1 MTNQTTNNKGNGFQS
16 ISKKWWLIGLCSFSI
31 LGGLVTYGYQAVNQP
46 EKSVTKSET
55 VSSSSKEP
63 PVKIWEDQIKKESK
77 KEKSSEKKE
86 KNTVDKILGILTGEN
101 NEDDSSIFGFKVSDN
116 DKKDRTNL
124 IGELAKALDVQES
137 KEQKRETKLNS
148 ENKKE
153 PLFLLTD
160 KQQSSKEERIDL
172 SKPILPDKKPEVVLP
187 EKPESPGIDEEKPVA
202 PDLPVLP
209 EDPNVPVLPDIPDI
223 PDIPVDPTPEPTPDP
238 EPVPPVTPEEP
249 DHTLDQLI
257 TTNMLALTTVK
268 NKAEQLNQS
277 LNQVKKELENLTM
290 IEEKTAQTAEQA
302 TNEWQTVSDLVNEY
316 NRLSQEIKKLIE
328 VDGQVLP
335 INYELYRETYEQLT
349 QKVTEIKEA
358 QNKANQTTTQMSE
371 SVQQAQETANR
382 LPEMNQQYQELQT
395 QVSTTKDEIQAT
407 VSNAQSNEQ
416 VSHAVQ
422 NEITQATQASEAL
435 ATTNQVVGS
444 QIEESQQTDYQ
455 PVLEQAS
462 QTVETVT
469 NEANQQNSAVD
480 SVLND
485 FQSLPTVEEVETPS
499 TPETAPETPE
509 MTDSSLNEQNQ
520 SESSLNTD
528 PSDQSTILSEGSS
541 SDSGTQIGNGGIV

>member
-16 ISKKWWLIGLCSFSI
+16 IPKKWWLIGLCSVSI
-31 LGGLVTYGYQAVNQP
+31 LGVGGLITYSYSTLPQQEVA
-46 EKSVTKSET
+46 
-55 VSSSSKEP
+55 
-63 PVKIWEDQIKKESK
+63 KKEQVHSMDSDK
-77 KEKSSEKKE
+77 ESAKVWEKVIEKETKGKEKSIPKRKS
-86 KNTVDKILGILTGEN
+86 NMDKLLGVLTGEN

-137 KEQKRETKLNS
+137 KEQQRETKPNS

-160 KQQSSKEERIDL
+160 KQQSSKEELIDL

-187 EKPESPGIDEEKPVA
+187 EKPGSPGVDEEKPVV
-202 PDLPVLP
+202 PDIPVLP
-209 EDPNVPVLPDIPDI
+209 DDPNVPVIPDI

-238 EPVPPVTPEEP
+238 EPVPPVTPDEP

-257 TTNMLALTTVK
+257 TTNKLALTTVK

-335 INYELYRETYEQLT
+335 INYDLYRETYEQLT

-382 LPEMNQQYQELQT
+382 LPDMNQQYQELQT

-499 TPETAPETPE
+499 TLETAPETPE

-520 SESSLNTD
+520 SESSLNKD
-528 PSDQSTILSEGSS
+528 PSDQSTILSEESS
-541 SDSGTQIGNGGIV
+541 SDSGTQIGSGGIV

>member
-1 MTNQTTNNKGNGFQS
+1 MTQKATNNGMQG
-16 ISKKWWLIGLCSFSI
+16 IPKKWWLVGLCSFSI
-31 LGGLVTYGYQAVNQP
+31 LGGLVAYGYHTSTQNP
-46 EKSVTKSET
+46 KSEAKTET
-55 VSSSSKEP
+55 VASFDKGKKAK
-63 PVKIWEDQIKKESK
+63 KIWEKQIKEEKNQE
-77 KEKSSEKKE
+77 EKSKIKTKSGM
-86 KNTVDKILGILTGEN
+86 DKILSVLTGEN

-137 KEQKRETKLNS
+137 KEQKRETKPNS

-160 KQQSSKEERIDL
+160 KQQSSKEELIDL

-187 EKPESPGIDEEKPVA
+187 EKPENPGIDEEKPVV
-202 PDLPVLP
+202 PDIPVLP
-209 EDPNVPVLPDIPDI
+209 DDPNVPVLPDI

-238 EPVPPVTPEEP
+238 EPVPPVTPDEP

-257 TTNMLALTTVK
+257 TTNKLALTTVK

-302 TNEWQTVSDLVNEY
+302 TNEWQKVSDLVNEY

-335 INYELYRETYEQLT
+335 INYDLYRETYEQLT

-371 SVQQAQETANR
+371 SVQQAQETADR

-395 QVSTTKDEIQAT
+395 QISTTKDEIQAT

-416 VSHAVQ
+416 VSNAVQ
-422 NEITQATQASEAL
+422 NEITQVTQASETL
-435 ATTNQVVGS
+435 TTTNQVVGS
-444 QIEESQQTDYQ
+444 QIEESQQIDYQ
-455 PVLEQAS
+455 PALEQAS

-480 SVLND
+480 SILND
-485 FQSLPTVEEVETPS
+485 FQSLPTVEEETPS

-541 SDSGTQIGNGGIV
+541 SDSGTQIGNGGIL

>member
-1 MTNQTTNNKGNGFQS
+1 MQG
-16 ISKKWWLIGLCSFSI
+16 IPKKWWLVGLCSFSI
-31 LGGLVTYGYQAVNQP
+31 LGGLVAYGYHTSTQNPKSEAKTETVASFDKGKKA
-46 EKSVTKSET
+46 EKTWEKQIKEETKQEEVSKPKTKSGM
-55 VSSSSKEP
+55 
-63 PVKIWEDQIKKESK
+63 
-77 KEKSSEKKE
+77 
-86 KNTVDKILGILTGEN
+86 NKILSVLTGEN
-101 NEDDSSIFGFKVSDN
+101 KEDNSSIFGFKVSDN

-137 KEQKRETKLNS
+137 KEQKREAKLNS

-153 PLFLLTD
+153 PLFVLTD
-160 KQQSSKEERIDL
+160 KQESSKEELIDL
-172 SKPILPDKKPEVVLP
+172 SKPILPDKKPEVDLP
-187 EKPESPGIDEEKPVA
+187 EKPESPGINEEKPVV
-202 PDLPVLP
+202 PDIPVLP
-209 EDPNVPVLPDIPDI
+209 DDPNVPVI
-223 PDIPVDPTPEPTPDP
+223 
-238 EPVPPVTPEEP
+238 PEEP

-257 TTNMLALTTVK
+257 TTNKLALTTVK

-302 TNEWQTVSDLVNEY
+302 TNEWQKVSDLVDEY

-328 VDGQVLP
+328 GDGQVLP
-335 INYELYRETYEQLT
+335 INYELYRETYEQLN

-358 QNKANQTTTQMSE
+358 QKQANETTTQMSE

-382 LPEMNQQYQELQT
+382 LPDMNQQYQELQT

-416 VSHAVQ
+416 VSNAVQ
-422 NEITQATQASEAL
+422 SEITQATQASEAL
-435 ATTNQVVGS
+435 DTTNQAVGS

-455 PVLEQAS
+455 PALEQAS
-462 QTVETVT
+462 QNVETVT
-469 NEANQQNSAVD
+469 NEAKQQNSAVD

-499 TPETAPETPE
+499 TPETVLETPE
-509 MTDSSLNEQNQ
+509 TDNQPLSGQNQ
-520 SESSLNTD
+520 SENLTSLEVANHNFIEE
-528 PSDQSTILSEGSS
+528 PS
-541 SDSGTQIGNGGIV
+541 SDNTTQIENGEVL

>member
-16 ISKKWWLIGLCSFSI
+16 IPKKWWLIGLCSFSI
-31 LGGLVTYGYQAVNQP
+31 LGGLVTYGYQSANQP
-46 EKSVTKSET
+46 EKSVAKSET
-55 VSSSSKEP
+55 VSSRPKKSSL
-63 PVKIWEDQIKKESK
+63 WEEQIKEEGK
-77 KEKSSEKKE
+77 KEKSSENNE
-86 KNTVDKILGILTGEN
+86 KSTVDKILGVLTGDK
-101 NEDDSSIFGFKVSDN
+101 EDSQTIFGIKVADN
-116 DKKDRTNL
+116 NKKDRTNL

-137 KEQKRETKLNS
+137 KEQKREVKSNS

-160 KQQSSKEERIDL
+160 KQQSSKEELIDL
-172 SKPILPDKKPEVVLP
+172 SKPILLDKKPEVVLP
-187 EKPESPGIDEEKPVA
+187 EKPEKPGIDDEKPIV
-202 PDLPVLP
+202 PDIPVLP
-209 EDPNVPVLPDIPDI
+209 DDPNVPVIPDI
-223 PDIPVDPTPEPTPDP
+223 PDIPLDPTPEPTPDP

-257 TTNMLALTTVK
+257 TTNKLALTTVK

-277 LNQVKKELENLTM
+277 LNQVKKELENLIM

-302 TNEWQTVSDLVNEY
+302 MNEWQKVSDLVDEY

-335 INYELYRETYEQLT
+335 INYEVYRETYEQLA

-358 QNKANQTTTQMSE
+358 QNTANQTTTQMSE
-371 SVQQAQETANR
+371 SVQQAQEIVNR

-395 QVSTTKDEIQAT
+395 QVTTTKDEIQAT
-407 VSNAQSNEQ
+407 ISNAQSNEQ
-416 VSHAVQ
+416 VGNAVQ
-422 NEITQATQASEAL
+422 NEINQATQASEAL
-435 ATTNQVVGS
+435 DTTNQVVGS

-455 PVLEQAS
+455 PALEQAN
-462 QTVETVT
+462 QAVETVT
-469 NEANQQNSAVD
+469 NEVNQQNSAVD

-485 FQSLPTVEEVETPS
+485 FQSLPTVEEAETPS

-509 MTDSSLNEQNQ
+509 MADSSLNEQNQ
-520 SESSLNTD
+520 SESSINTD
-528 PSDQSTILSEGSS
+528 TSDQSSTLSEGSF
-541 SDSGTQIGNGGIV
+541 SDSGSQIGNGEIV

>member
-1 MTNQTTNNKGNGFQS
+1 MTQKTTNNAMQG
-16 ISKKWWLIGLCSFSI
+16 IPKKWWIVGLCSFSI
-31 LGGLVTYGYQAVNQP
+31 LGGLVAYGYHTSTQNPKSEAKTETVASFDKGKKAKKTWEKQIKEEKNQE
-46 EKSVTKSET
+46 EKSKIKTKSGM
-55 VSSSSKEP
+55 
-63 PVKIWEDQIKKESK
+63 
-77 KEKSSEKKE
+77 
-86 KNTVDKILGILTGEN
+86 DKILSVLTGEN

-137 KEQKRETKLNS
+137 KEQKRETKPNS

-160 KQQSSKEERIDL
+160 KQQSSKEELIDL

-187 EKPESPGIDEEKPVA
+187 EKPESPGIDEEKPVV
-202 PDLPVLP
+202 PDIPVLP
-209 EDPNVPVLPDIPDI
+209 DDPNVPVLPDI

-238 EPVPPVTPEEP
+238 EPVPPVTPDEP

-257 TTNMLALTTVK
+257 TTNKLALTTVK

-358 QNKANQTTTQMSE
+358 QNTVNQTTTQMSE

-382 LPEMNQQYQELQT
+382 LPDMNQQYQELQT
-395 QVSTTKDEIQAT
+395 QISTTKDEIQAT

-416 VSHAVQ
+416 VSNAVQ

-435 ATTNQVVGS
+435 TTTNQVVGS

-509 MTDSSLNEQNQ
+509 MTDSSLNGQNQ
-520 SESSLNTD
+520 SESSMNTD
-528 PSDQSTILSEGSS
+528 TSDQSTILSERSS

>member
-1 MTNQTTNNKGNGFQS
+1 MTNQTTNNKGIGFQS
-16 ISKKWWLIGLCSFSI
+16 IPKKWWLIGLCSVSI
-31 LGGLVTYGYQAVNQP
+31 LGVGGLITYSYSTSPQQEVA
-46 EKSVTKSET
+46 
-55 VSSSSKEP
+55 
-63 PVKIWEDQIKKESK
+63 KKEQVHSMDSDK
-77 KEKSSEKKE
+77 ESEKTWEKAIEKETKGKEKSTSKRKSSM
-86 KNTVDKILGILTGEN
+86 DKLLGVLTGEN

-124 IGELAKALDVQES
+124 IGELAKALDVQEI
-137 KEQKRETKLNS
+137 KEQKRETKPNS

-160 KQQSSKEERIDL
+160 KQQSSKEELTDL

-187 EKPESPGIDEEKPVA
+187 EKPENPGIDEEKPVV
-202 PDLPVLP
+202 PDIPVLP
-209 EDPNVPVLPDIPDI
+209 DDPNVPVIPDI

-238 EPVPPVTPEEP
+238 EPVTPDEP

-257 TTNMLALTTVK
+257 TTNKLALTTVK

-302 TNEWQTVSDLVNEY
+302 TNEWQKVSDLVNEY

-335 INYELYRETYEQLT
+335 INYDLYRETYEQLT

-382 LPEMNQQYQELQT
+382 LPDMNQQYQELQT
-395 QVSTTKDEIQAT
+395 QVSTTKNEIQTT

-416 VSHAVQ
+416 VSNAVQ
-422 NEITQATQASEAL
+422 NEINQATQASEAL
-435 ATTNQVVGS
+435 DTTNQVVGS

-455 PVLEQAS
+455 PALEQAN
-462 QTVETVT
+462 QAVETVA
-469 NEANQQNSAVD
+469 NEANKQNSAVD
-480 SVLND
+480 SVLSD
-485 FQSLPTVEEVETPS
+485 FQSLPTVEEVEAPS

-509 MTDSSLNEQNQ
+509 MINPSLNEQNQ
-520 SESSLNTD
+520 SESSMNTD
-528 PSDQSTILSEGSS
+528 TSDQTSIFSEGSS
-541 SDSGTQIGNGGIV
+541 SDSGTQIGNGEIV

>member
-1 MTNQTTNNKGNGFQS
+1 MTQKTTNNGMQE
-16 ISKKWWLIGLCSFSI
+16 IPKKWWLVGLCSFSI
-31 LGGLVTYGYQAVNQP
+31 LGGLVAYGYHTSTQNPKSEAKTETIASFDKGKKA
-46 EKSVTKSET
+46 EKTWEKQIKEETKQEEVSKPKTKSGM
-55 VSSSSKEP
+55 
-63 PVKIWEDQIKKESK
+63 
-77 KEKSSEKKE
+77 
-86 KNTVDKILGILTGEN
+86 NKILSVLTGEN
-101 NEDDSSIFGFKVSDN
+101 KEDNSSIFGFKVSDN

-137 KEQKRETKLNS
+137 KEQKREAKLNS

-153 PLFLLTD
+153 PLFVLTD
-160 KQQSSKEERIDL
+160 KQESSKEELIDL
-172 SKPILPDKKPEVVLP
+172 SKPILPDKKPEVDLP
-187 EKPESPGIDEEKPVA
+187 EKPESPGINAEKPVV
-202 PDLPVLP
+202 PDIT
-209 EDPNVPVLPDIPDI
+209 VLPDDPNAPVIPDI

-238 EPVPPVTPEEP
+238 EPVPPITPEEP

-257 TTNMLALTTVK
+257 TTNKLVLTTVK

-302 TNEWQTVSDLVNEY
+302 TNEWQKVSDLVDEY

-328 VDGQVLP
+328 GDGQVLP
-335 INYELYRETYEQLT
+335 INYELYRETYEQLN

-358 QNKANQTTTQMSE
+358 QKQANETTTQMSE

-422 NEITQATQASEAL
+422 KEITQATQASETL

-509 MTDSSLNEQNQ
+509 MTDSSLNKQNQ
-520 SESSLNTD
+520 SESFLNTD

>member
-16 ISKKWWLIGLCSFSI
+16 IPKKWWLIGLCSVSI
-31 LGGLVTYGYQAVNQP
+31 LGVGGLITYSYSTSPQQEVA
-46 EKSVTKSET
+46 
-55 VSSSSKEP
+55 
-63 PVKIWEDQIKKESK
+63 KKEQVHSMDSDK
-77 KEKSSEKKE
+77 ESEKTWEKAIEKETKGKEKSTSKRKSSM
-86 KNTVDKILGILTGEN
+86 DKLLGVLTGEN

-124 IGELAKALDVQES
+124 IGELAKALDVQEI
-137 KEQKRETKLNS
+137 KEQKRETKPNS

-160 KQQSSKEERIDL
+160 KQQSSKEELTDL

-187 EKPESPGIDEEKPVA
+187 EKPENPGIDEEKPV
-202 PDLPVLP
+202 V
-209 EDPNVPVLPDIPDI
+209 PDI

-238 EPVPPVTPEEP
+238 EPVPPVTPDEP

-257 TTNMLALTTVK
+257 TTNKLALTTVK

-302 TNEWQTVSDLVNEY
+302 TNEWQKVSDLVNEY

-335 INYELYRETYEQLT
+335 INYDLYRETYEQLT

-382 LPEMNQQYQELQT
+382 LPDMNQQYQELQT
-395 QVSTTKDEIQAT
+395 QVSTTKNEIQTT

-416 VSHAVQ
+416 VSNAVQ
-422 NEITQATQASEAL
+422 NEINQATQASEAL
-435 ATTNQVVGS
+435 DTTNQVVGS
-444 QIEESQQTDYQ
+444 QIEESQQTNYQ
-455 PVLEQAS
+455 PALEQAN
-462 QTVETVT
+462 QAVETVA
-469 NEANQQNSAVD
+469 NEANKQNSAVD
-480 SVLND
+480 SVLSD
-485 FQSLPTVEEVETPS
+485 FQSLPTVEEVEAPS

-509 MTDSSLNEQNQ
+509 MINPSLNEQNQ
-520 SESSLNTD
+520 SESSMNTD
-528 PSDQSTILSEGSS
+528 TSDQTSIFSEGSS
-541 SDSGTQIGNGGIV
+541 SDSGTQIGNGEIV

>member
-1 MTNQTTNNKGNGFQS
+1 MTQKTTNNGMQG
-16 ISKKWWLIGLCSFSI
+16 IPKKWWLVGLCSFSI
-31 LGGLVTYGYQAVNQP
+31 LGGLVAYGYHTSTQNPKSEAKTETVASFDKGKKA
-46 EKSVTKSET
+46 EKTWEKQIKEETKQEEVSKPKTKSGM
-55 VSSSSKEP
+55 
-63 PVKIWEDQIKKESK
+63 
-77 KEKSSEKKE
+77 
-86 KNTVDKILGILTGEN
+86 NKILSVLTGEN
-101 NEDDSSIFGFKVSDN
+101 KEDNSSIFGFKVSDN

-137 KEQKRETKLNS
+137 KEQKREAKLNS

-153 PLFLLTD
+153 PLFVLTD
-160 KQQSSKEERIDL
+160 KQESSKEELIDL
-172 SKPILPDKKPEVVLP
+172 SKPILPDKKPEVDLP
-187 EKPESPGIDEEKPVA
+187 EKPESPGINEEKPVV
-202 PDLPVLP
+202 PDIPVLP
-209 EDPNVPVLPDIPDI
+209 DDPNVPVIPDI

-238 EPVPPVTPEEP
+238 EPVPPITPEEP

-257 TTNMLALTTVK
+257 TTNKLALTTVK

-302 TNEWQTVSDLVNEY
+302 TNEWQKVSDLVDEY

-328 VDGQVLP
+328 GDGQVLP
-335 INYELYRETYEQLT
+335 INYELYRETYEQLN

-358 QNKANQTTTQMSE
+358 QKQANETTTQMSE

-382 LPEMNQQYQELQT
+382 LPDMNQQYQELQT

-416 VSHAVQ
+416 VSNAVQ
-422 NEITQATQASEAL
+422 SEITQATQASEAL
-435 ATTNQVVGS
+435 DTTNQAVGS

-455 PVLEQAS
+455 PALEQAS
-462 QTVETVT
+462 QNVETVT
-469 NEANQQNSAVD
+469 NEATQQNSAVD

-499 TPETAPETPE
+499 TPETVLETPE
-509 MTDSSLNEQNQ
+509 TDNQPLSGQNQ
-520 SESSLNTD
+520 SENLTSLEVANHNFIEE
-528 PSDQSTILSEGSS
+528 PS
-541 SDSGTQIGNGGIV
+541 SDNTTQIENGEVL

>member
-1 MTNQTTNNKGNGFQS
+1 MQKTTNNGMQG
-16 ISKKWWLIGLCSFSI
+16 IPKKWWLVGLCSFSI
-31 LGGLVTYGYQAVNQP
+31 LGGLVAYGYHTSTQNPKSEAKTETVASFDKGKKAKKTWEKQIKEEKNQE
-46 EKSVTKSET
+46 EKSKIKTKSGM
-55 VSSSSKEP
+55 
-63 PVKIWEDQIKKESK
+63 
-77 KEKSSEKKE
+77 
-86 KNTVDKILGILTGEN
+86 DKILSVLTGEN

-137 KEQKRETKLNS
+137 KEQKREGKPNS

-153 PLFLLTD
+153 PLFLLTG
-160 KQQSSKEERIDL
+160 KQESSKEELVDL
-172 SKPILPDKKPEVVLP
+172 SNPILPDKKTEVVLP
-187 EKPESPGIDEEKPVA
+187 EKPESPGINEEKPVI
-202 PDLPVLP
+202 PDIPVLP
-209 EDPNVPVLPDIPDI
+209 DDPNVPVIPDI

-238 EPVPPVTPEEP
+238 KPVPPVTPDEP

-257 TTNMLALTTVK
+257 TTNKLALTTVK

-290 IEEKTAQTAEQA
+290 IEEKTSQTAEQA
-302 TNEWQTVSDLVNEY
+302 TNEWQTVSDLVAEY

-335 INYELYRETYEQLT
+335 INYDLYRETYEQLA

-371 SVQQAQETANR
+371 SVQQAQETVNR

-395 QVSTTKDEIQAT
+395 QVSVTKDEIQAT

-416 VSHAVQ
+416 VGNAVQ
-422 NEITQATQASEAL
+422 SEIAQATQASETL
-435 ATTNQVVGS
+435 DTTNQAVGS

-455 PVLEQAS
+455 PALEQAS

-469 NEANQQNSAVD
+469 NEAKQQNSAVD

-485 FQSLPTVEEVETPS
+485 FQSLPTGGEAEAPS
-499 TPETAPETPE
+499 TSETVLETPE
-509 MTDSSLNEQNQ
+509 MGNQPVSGQNQ
-520 SESSLNTD
+520 SENSTSLEVANHNLIEAPSLDNT
-528 PSDQSTILSEGSS
+528 
-541 SDSGTQIGNGGIV
+541 TQIENGEVL

>member
-86 KNTVDKILGILTGEN
+86 KNTVDKILGTLTGEN

-223 PDIPVDPTPEPTPDP
+223 PDIPVAPTPEPTPDP

-290 IEEKTAQTAEQA
+290 IKEKTAQTAEQA

>member
-16 ISKKWWLIGLCSFSI
+16 IPKKWWLIGLCSFSI
-31 LGGLVTYGYQAVNQP
+31 LGGLVAYGYQAVNQP
-46 EKSVTKSET
+46 EKSVAKSET
-55 VSSSSKEP
+55 VSSSSKEHP
-63 PVKIWEDQIKKESK
+63 IKIWEDQIKKENK

-86 KNTVDKILGILTGEN
+86 KSTVDKILGVLTGEN
-101 NEDDSSIFGFKVSDN
+101 NEDDSSIFGFKVSGN
-116 DKKDRTNL
+116 DKKDRANL
-124 IGELAKALDVQES
+124 VGELAKALDVQES
-137 KEQKRETKLNS
+137 KIQKRETKPNS
-148 ENKKE
+148 ESKKE

-160 KQQSSKEERIDL
+160 KQQSSEEERIDL
-172 SKPILPDKKPEVVLP
+172 SKPILPDKKPEVILP
-187 EKPESPGIDEEKPVA
+187 EKPENPGIDEEKPIV
-202 PDLPVLP
+202 PDIPVLP
-209 EDPNVPVLPDIPDI
+209 NDPNVPVIPDI

-257 TTNMLALTTVK
+257 TTNKLALTTVK

-422 NEITQATQASEAL
+422 NEITQATQASETL
-435 ATTNQVVGS
+435 TTTNQVVGS
-444 QIEESQQTDYQ
+444 QIEESQQIDYQ
-455 PVLEQAS
+455 PALEQAS

>member
-16 ISKKWWLIGLCSFSI
+16 IPKKWWLIGLCSFSI
-31 LGGLVTYGYQAVNQP
+31 LGGLVTYGYQSANQP
-46 EKSVTKSET
+46 EKSVAKSET
-55 VSSSSKEP
+55 VSSRPKKSSL
-63 PVKIWEDQIKKESK
+63 WEEQIKEEGK
-77 KEKSSEKKE
+77 KEKSSENNE
-86 KNTVDKILGILTGEN
+86 KSTVDKILGVLTGDK
-101 NEDDSSIFGFKVSDN
+101 EDSQTIFGIKVADN
-116 DKKDRTNL
+116 NKKDRTNL
-124 IGELAKALDVQES
+124 IGELAKALDVQEA
-137 KEQKRETKLNS
+137 KEQKRESIPNS

-153 PLFLLTD
+153 SLFLLTD
-160 KQQSSKEERIDL
+160 KQQSSKEEMIDL
-172 SKPILPDKKPEVVLP
+172 SKPILSNKKPEVILP
-187 EKPESPGIDEEKPVA
+187 EKPENSGTDEEKPVV
-202 PDLPVLP
+202 PDIPVLP
-209 EDPNVPVLPDIPDI
+209 DNPNVPVIPDI

-238 EPVPPVTPEEP
+238 EPVPPVTPDEP

-257 TTNMLALTTVK
+257 TTNKLALTTVK

-277 LNQVKKELENLTM
+277 LNRVKKELENLTM

-302 TNEWQTVSDLVNEY
+302 TNEWQKVSDLVDEY

-335 INYELYRETYEQLT
+335 INYDLYRETYEQLT

-358 QNKANQTTTQMSE
+358 QKQANQTTTQMSE

-382 LPEMNQQYQELQT
+382 LPEMNQQYQDLQT

-407 VSNAQSNEQ
+407 VSNAQLNEQ
-416 VSHAVQ
+416 VGKAVQ
-422 NEITQATQASEAL
+422 NEITQATQAAETL

-444 QIEESQQTDYQ
+444 QIEESQQIDYQ
-455 PVLEQAS
+455 PALEQAS
-462 QTVETVT
+462 QTVETIT
-469 NEANQQNSAVD
+469 NEARQQNSAVD

-509 MTDSSLNEQNQ
+509 MTDSSLNKQNQ
-520 SESSLNTD
+520 SESSINIDT
-528 PSDQSTILSEGSS
+528 SDQSSTLSEVSS
-541 SDSGTQIGNGGIV
+541 SDSGTQIGNGEIV

>member
-1 MTNQTTNNKGNGFQS
+1 MTNQTTNNKDNGFQS
-16 ISKKWWLIGLCSFSI
+16 IPKKWWLIGLCSFSI
-31 LGGLVTYGYQAVNQP
+31 LGGLVTYGYQSANQP
-46 EKSVTKSET
+46 EKSVAKSET
-55 VSSSSKEP
+55 VSSHPKKSSL
-63 PVKIWEDQIKKESK
+63 WEEQIKEEGK
-77 KEKSSEKKE
+77 KEKSSENNE
-86 KNTVDKILGILTGEN
+86 KSTVDKILGVLTGDK
-101 NEDDSSIFGFKVSDN
+101 EDSQTIFGIKVADN
-116 DKKDRTNL
+116 NKKDRTSL

-137 KEQKRETKLNS
+137 KEQKREVKSNS

-160 KQQSSKEERIDL
+160 KQQSSKEELIDL

-187 EKPESPGIDEEKPVA
+187 EKPENPGIDDEKPIV
-202 PDLPVLP
+202 PDIPVLP
-209 EDPNVPVLPDIPDI
+209 DDPNVPVIPDI

-249 DHTLDQLI
+249 DHTLNQLI
-257 TTNMLALTTVK
+257 TTNKLALTTVK

-302 TNEWQTVSDLVNEY
+302 MNEWQKVSDLVDEY

-335 INYELYRETYEQLT
+335 INYEVYRETYEQLA

-358 QNKANQTTTQMSE
+358 QNTANQTTTQMSE
-371 SVQQAQETANR
+371 SVQQAQETVNR

-395 QVSTTKDEIQAT
+395 QVTTTKDDIQVT
-407 VSNAQSNEQ
+407 ISNAQSNEQ
-416 VSHAVQ
+416 VGNAVQ
-422 NEITQATQASEAL
+422 NEINQATQASEAL
-435 ATTNQVVGS
+435 DTTNQVVGS

-455 PVLEQAS
+455 PALEQAN
-462 QTVETVT
+462 QAVETVT
-469 NEANQQNSAVD
+469 NEVNQQNSAVD

-485 FQSLPTVEEVETPS
+485 FQSLPTVGEVETPS

-509 MTDSSLNEQNQ
+509 MADSSLNEQNQ
-520 SESSLNTD
+520 SESSINTD
-528 PSDQSTILSEGSS
+528 TSDQSSTLSEGSF
-541 SDSGTQIGNGGIV
+541 SDSGAQIGNGEIV

>member
-1 MTNQTTNNKGNGFQS
+1 MQG
-16 ISKKWWLIGLCSFSI
+16 IPKKWWLVGLCSFSI
-31 LGGLVTYGYQAVNQP
+31 LGGLVAYGYHTSTQNSKSEAKTETVASFDKGKKA
-46 EKSVTKSET
+46 EKTWEKQIKEETKQEEVSKPKTKSGM
-55 VSSSSKEP
+55 
-63 PVKIWEDQIKKESK
+63 
-77 KEKSSEKKE
+77 
-86 KNTVDKILGILTGEN
+86 NKILSVLTGEN
-101 NEDDSSIFGFKVSDN
+101 KEDNSGIFGFKVSDN

-137 KEQKRETKLNS
+137 KEQKREAKPNS

-160 KQQSSKEERIDL
+160 KQESSKEELIDL
-172 SKPILPDKKPEVVLP
+172 LKPILPDKKPEVDLP
-187 EKPESPGIDEEKPVA
+187 EKPENPGINEEKPVV
-202 PDLPVLP
+202 PDI
-209 EDPNVPVLPDIPDI
+209 PVLPDDPSAPVIPDN
-223 PDIPVDPTPEPTPDP
+223 PNVPVDPTPDPMPDEPT
-238 EPVPPVTPEEP
+238 PPVTPEEP

-257 TTNMLALTTVK
+257 TTNKLALTTVK

-302 TNEWQTVSDLVNEY
+302 TNEWQKVSDLVDEY

-328 VDGQVLP
+328 GDGQVLP

-382 LPEMNQQYQELQT
+382 LPDMNQQYQELQT

-416 VSHAVQ
+416 VSNAVQ
-422 NEITQATQASEAL
+422 SEITQATQASEAL
-435 ATTNQVVGS
+435 DITNQAVGS

-455 PVLEQAS
+455 PALEQAS
-462 QTVETVT
+462 QNVETVT
-469 NEANQQNSAVD
+469 NEAKQQNSAVD

-499 TPETAPETPE
+499 TPETVLETPE
-509 MTDSSLNEQNQ
+509 TDNQPLSGQNQ
-520 SESSLNTD
+520 SENLTSLEVANHNF
-528 PSDQSTILSEGSS
+528 IEESS
-541 SDSGTQIGNGGIV
+541 SENATQIENGVAF